1 MISSNVDEVALA
13 ERAARRGEHDPV
25 DLRRRSAPHRLV
37 DRAVLGV
44 DGDDLGAALL
54 RLAEDQLAR
63 HDERLLVGEREP
75 LARAN
80 RRVGRPQPERADES
94 RDDDVRPGVR
104 GDLVQAFAP
113 VTIRTAWPVGELRFQ
128 PRRLLRPGDR
138 DELGLVRDDLGR
150 EPLDGAARR
159 EGDDAESVG
168 ERLDDVEGGSADG
181 ARRAEDGDAFHDE
194 PRIIRGGAART
205 LTAAAPAATLRLV
218 IDRDV
223 VAAPGT
229 PDRALL
235 DEIDLSRLPR
245 HIAVIMDGNGR
256 WAKQRGSPRVEG
268 HRAGI
273 ASVREVVETCARLKL
288 DALTLYAF
296 SVENWKRP
304 RFEIVTLMSLLKEY
318 LNRELANLLKN
329 DIRFRVVGRMNELD
343 ASVQKE
349 LAKGLAA
356 TSSCRGMTF
365 NIALNYGG
373 RTEIVDACRSLAHDV
388 EAGRLT
394 PEQIDEETLGSR
406 LGTAG
411 LPDPDLLI
419 RTSGEMRVSNFLLW
433 QIAYS
438 EIWVTPTLW
447 PDFRKRHLFEAILDF
462 QKRERRY
469 GGVID
474 GGREPESGEAAG

>member
-1 MISSNVDEVALA
+1 
-13 ERAARRGEHDPV
+13 
-25 DLRRRSAPHRLV
+25 
-37 DRAVLGV
+37 
-44 DGDDLGAALL
+44 
-54 RLAEDQLAR
+54 
-63 HDERLLVGEREP
+63 
-75 LARAN
+75 
-80 RRVGRPQPERADES
+80 
-94 RDDDVRPGVR
+94 
-104 GDLVQAFAP
+104 
-113 VTIRTAWPVGELRFQ
+113 
-128 PRRLLRPGDR
+128 
-138 DELGLVRDDLGR
+138 
-150 EPLDGAARR
+150 
-159 EGDDAESVG
+159 
-168 ERLDDVEGGSADG
+168 
-181 ARRAEDGDAFHDE
+181 
-194 PRIIRGGAART
+194 
-205 LTAAAPAATLRLV
+205 V
-218 IDRDV
+218 IDRDI

-229 PDRALL
+229 AERALL
-235 DEIDLSRLPR
+235 DEVDLARLPR
-245 HIAVIMDGNGR
+245 HIAIIMDGNGR
-256 WAKQRGSPRVEG
+256 WARQRGSPRVEG

-273 ASVREVVETCARLKL
+273 ASVRETVETCARLHL

-304 RFEIVTLMSLLKEY
+304 RFEIVTLMTLLKEY

-373 RTEIVDACRSLAHDV
+373 RTEIVDACRSIANDIG
-388 EAGRLT
+388 AGRLT

-447 PDFRKRHLFEAILDF
+447 PDFRKRHLFEAILDY

-474 GGREPESGEAAG
+474 GGREPESGAAAGCRGARSIMAVAS